1 MGCCKTAATFVGALI
16 LGFAGLMSPAWSGA
30 ETETAAT
37 TKIKE
42 APAPSVTQDQLNAAA
57 GNENNFLHTNG
68 NYDQTRYYPGKQI
81 NTSNV
86 GKLRPAWI
94 FQTEVKE
101 SLGDDADRRR
111 WRDVRHHVLQPR
123 LRHQR

>member
-1 MGCCKTAATFVGALI
+1 MGSVRTAAAFAGALMFGVAWAA
-16 LGFAGLMSPAWSGA
+16 LTPAWSGT

-42 APAPSVTQDQLNAAA
+42 APTPSVSQDQLNAAA
-57 GNENNFLHTNG
+57 GDDSNFLHTNG

-86 GKLRPAWI
+86 GKLR
-94 FQTEVKE
+94 
-101 SLGDDADRRR
+101 DRKST
-111 WRDVRHHVLQPR
+111 R
-123 LRHQR
+123 LNSSHRQ